1 VCEGD
6 GVGGRRD
13 VGVGSGLG
21 GRGEQERIVEDDW
34 GAVDSDELG
43 VEEGAVGRM
52 VENVHCADK
61 VGQGRVAEGE
71 HEGEAEVEEWRR
83 REDVGV
89 AWKGDSRGEHR
100 KGSWTRWMVG
110 MVPARVVKA
119 EQER

>member
-1 VCEGD
+1 
-6 GVGGRRD
+6 
-13 VGVGSGLG
+13 
-21 GRGEQERIVEDDW
+21 
-34 GAVDSDELG
+34 LG

-100 KGSWTRWMVG
+100 KGSWARVVVG